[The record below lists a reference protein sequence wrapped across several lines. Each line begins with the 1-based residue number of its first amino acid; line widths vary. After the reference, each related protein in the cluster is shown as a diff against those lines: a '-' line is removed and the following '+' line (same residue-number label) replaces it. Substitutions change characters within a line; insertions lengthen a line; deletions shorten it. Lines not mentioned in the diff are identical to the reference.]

1 MPNVAIHWKM
11 TTIRYRVI
19 YVYHLVKC
27 PSLLW
32 SFLLKHADI
41 CILIGLPSCV
51 LTTRILGRENLL
63 INFVI
68 GIFLNFTSQELRVEE
83 ICLPAFDEVKG
94 SIAMAELPSNVRGIK
109 ARRGAKDNFWK
120 TIEHFHKLCFSS
132 ETREVISIVKDR
144 TSQQEEALQVT
155 ASKHISNAEN
165 ILNTYLIG
173 YLEVLTPEEFH
184 ALHYLGYNS
193 LFSRPVGGM
202 SEFYVLFGPVVF
214 CNHSEKSKIVFRV
227 SYCTEMYCTVFFVV
241 KGCGH
246 GWQTF
251 VLEKKN

>member
-1 MPNVAIHWKM
+1 MSKSSLELFAETCRHLHPNRIAFMCLNNKNFGKRKF
-11 TTIRYRVI
+11 TNKFRYWHFFEFHI
-19 YVYHLVKC
+19 
-27 PSLLW
+27 
-32 SFLLKHADI
+32 A
-41 CILIGLPSCV
+41 
-51 LTTRILGRENLL
+51 
-63 INFVI
+63 
-68 GIFLNFTSQELRVEE
+68 RVEARRNM
-83 ICLPAFDEVKG
+83 LTFDEVKG

-214 CNHSEKSKIVFRV
+214 CNHSDKSKIVFRV
-227 SYCTEMYCTVFFVV
+227 SNCTDVV
-241 KGCGH
+241 LSSLSLKVMDMDGKNFCIRK
-246 GWQTF
+246 
-251 VLEKKN
+251 EKSICINYSLN